1 MTRAVAAALA
11 VHVLMA
17 ALMVIGTMDWQPFR
31 KPQPTHIAI
40 EAVIV
45 DKNGMRVH
53 SSRER
58 IYLSHT
64 NPQTGG
70 YLLKDHGTPD
80 KSSVIEAANGRA
92 VILFD
97 PDGAGSGAIIEART
111 QNLKGSYIELP

>member
-1 MTRAVAAALA
+1 MASPAADGR
-11 VHVLMA
+11 VL
-17 ALMVIGTMDWQPFR
+17 
-31 KPQPTHIAI
+31 I

-64 NPQTGG
+64 NPGTGG

-80 KSSVIEAANGRA
+80 KSSAIEAANGRA